1 MFSVVAILLLGC
13 KASAEKVV
21 GKISSLTL
29 LRLLQIA
36 LLFLWMILM
45 TISLNR
51 IMFMFDPFL
60 RDMNAQDVIDEMEII
75 GYTFFHRRNYY
86 NDVIVIKTTLMQ
98 SR

>member
-1 MFSVVAILLLGC
+1 
-13 KASAEKVV
+13 
-21 GKISSLTL
+21 
-29 LRLLQIA
+29 
-36 LLFLWMILM
+36 
-45 TISLNR
+45 
-51 IMFMFDPFL
+51 MFDPFL